1 MDFNVYYK
9 GKEKKLSVEYKD
21 KSYIITDGKKKETF
35 DAVFIDSNTISLI
48 NNGNSIL
55 ANIIKDGSTTTVF
68 IEGEEY
74 IFEEA
79 QEKEKEFQSESK
91 SDVLEKIIKSPM
103 PGNVVK
109 INVKQEDKVKK
120 GDILVIVEAMKMEN
134 ELRASGNMKVKK
146 IFVKE
151 GQQVEGFAPLI
162 ELSKS

>member
-1 MDFNVYYK
+1 MEFNVYYK
-9 GKEKKLSVEYKD
+9 GKEKKISVEYKD
-21 KSYIITDGKKKETF
+21 KNYVISDGKKKETF
-35 DAVFIDSNTISLI
+35 DAVFIDTNTISLI

-55 ANIIKDGSTTTVF
+55 ARVIKDDSTTIVQ

-79 QEKEKEFQSESK
+79 QEKEKEFQLESK
-91 SDVLEKIIKSPM
+91 TDVQEKIIKSPM

-109 INVKQEDKVKK
+109 INVKEGDKVKK

-151 GQQVEGFAPLI
+151 GQQVEGFAPMI
-162 ELSKS
+162 ELTKI